1 MARLRLGVDIGGT
14 FTDHVLFD
22 EERGAVEAIKTP
34 STPDDLSR
42 CVLDGV
48 RRFGRR
54 PGGISG
60 LDLIAHGTTVN
71 TNAILERR
79 GARCGLIATRGFRD
93 ILEIGRQTRPD
104 FYRWFVDRP
113 APLVPRHLRLEVEER
128 VDTNGTVLVPLV
140 EEDVLEAVEHFR
152 DADVQSVAI
161 SLINAFAN
169 PIHER
174 RIREI
179 LEATLDDTYISVSS
193 ELCPEFREFERTS
206 TAAAAAYVG
215 PLFQRYVD
223 RLGQTLESEIVP
235 VPRLFI
241 MQSSGGMASAVTA
254 VTRPHVTIES
264 GPAAGVVATAELGR
278 RLGLGDLISFDMGGT
293 TAKACLVRG
302 GTPEMVNMLEVGG
315 EASGFFGVRITGLPI
330 KAPSIDLVECSAGGG
345 SIAWVDVAGLLKV
358 GPESAGAVPG
368 PACYASG
375 GIRPTVTDAHVALG
389 RIGAATLLG
398 GEMEIRPDLAT
409 EAIRS
414 RIASRIDLPV
424 DEAAQGVLD
433 VVNAEMVRILRVVSV
448 TRGFDPRRF
457 TLVAYGG
464 AGPLHA
470 GDLAEELGIER
481 IVVPP
486 NPGVFSAMGLLASD
500 VEVTASVTR
509 RTRASPD
516 DLPAIRSG
524 LAEVE
529 NECTA
534 RLDQEQIPESERTLL
549 RLLEMRYVRQN
560 FELEIAVPD
569 GMVSADSL
577 ARVLT
582 DFHEAHQRTYG
593 HSDAGDPA
601 EIVNFKARG
610 IGQVKRPRLRE
621 VAAGTADPGGARTGT
636 RPVYFRGSGWTSCP
650 NYARGRLLAGNRV
663 QGPAV
668 INAFDSTALLR
679 PGQAATVN
687 EFGDLIITRG
697 EPGAG

>member
-22 EERGAVEAIKTP
+22 EGSGAVEAIKTP

-54 PGGISG
+54 AGGIAG

-93 ILEIGRQTRPD
+93 ILEIGRQGRPD
-104 FYRWFVDRP
+104 FYNWFVDRP
-113 APLVPRHLRLEVEER
+113 TPLVPRHLRLEVNER
-128 VDTNGTVLVPLV
+128 IDTNGKVRVPLD
-140 EEDVLEAVEHFR
+140 EADVLKAVERFR
-152 DADVQSVAI
+152 DADVQSVAV

-169 PIHER
+169 PVHER

-179 LEATLDDTYISVSS
+179 LEDALNGAYLSMSS

-215 PLFQRYVD
+215 PLFQRYVE
-223 RLGQTLESEIVP
+223 RLAGLIDTEVDPS
-235 VPRLFI
+235 PRLYI
-241 MQSSGGMASAVTA
+241 MQSSGGMVSAVTA

-264 GPAAGVVATAELGR
+264 GPAAGVIATAELGR
-278 RLGLGDLISFDMGGT
+278 RLGFGNLISFDMGGT
-293 TAKACLVRG
+293 TAKACLVRD

-315 EASGFFGVRITGLPI
+315 EASGFFGLRITGLPI

-368 PACYASG
+368 PACYETG

-389 RIGAATLLG
+389 RIGAETLLG

-409 EAIRS
+409 QVIQSEL
-414 RIASRIDLPV
+414 ASRIDLPV

-448 TRGFDPRRF
+448 TRGFDPRQF
-457 TLVAYGG
+457 SLVAYGG

-516 DLPAIRSG
+516 NMDAIRGG

-529 NECTA
+529 RECTA
-534 RLDQEQIPESERTLL
+534 RLDRERIPESDRSLL
-549 RLLEMRYVRQN
+549 WLLEMRYVRQN
-560 FELEIAVPD
+560 FELEVAVPG
-569 GMVSADSL
+569 GMVSSESL

-582 DFHEAHQRTYG
+582 AFHEAHQRTYG
-593 HSDAGDPA
+593 HSDEGDPA
-601 EIVNFKARG
+601 EIVNFKVRG
-610 IGQVKRPRLRE
+610 IGQVKRPRLRK
-621 VAAGTADPGGARTGT
+621 VAAGAADPGDAHTGA
-636 RPVYFRGSGWTSCP
+636 RPVYFRGSGWTDCP
-650 NYARGRLLAGNRV
+650 NYDRARLLAGNHV
-663 QGPAV
+663 TGPAV

-679 PGQAATVN
+679 PGQTATVGA
-687 EFGDLIITRG
+687 FGDLIITRG
-697 EPGAG
+697 